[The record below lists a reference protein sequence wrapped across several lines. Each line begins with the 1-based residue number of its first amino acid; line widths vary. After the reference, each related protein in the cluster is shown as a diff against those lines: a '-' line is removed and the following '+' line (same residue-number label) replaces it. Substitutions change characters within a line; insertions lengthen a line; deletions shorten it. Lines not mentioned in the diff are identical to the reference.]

1 MLQDRR
7 ILEDNLSEAIGLIK
21 HDKEK
26 VDQIKSALMEY
37 KLRPGITQK
46 IFNNPQEELPEIDL
60 RLMYLITKE
69 VYSKSGKM
77 NIRPEDYFTE
87 FDIKNSKIYNAEVY
101 EEDISMS
108 FPITIDNVLM
118 IDDENY
124 LTVMDIKFI
133 RSLMVN
139 KLLRYNFDTQRDAKY
154 VRRKEST
161 ERVANV
167 YMPHVKEIT
176 KRLLQQDL
184 SPTTLTFNA
193 LVGTADE
200 GDELTYDAKKQ
211 QLTINKGVFLDI
223 LDGFHRISGFMNALD
238 QYPDLDFTFQVAI
251 KNYNLAQAQRHIAE
265 INTYYKM
272 NQSHKVY
279 LEQTRYSDNVV
290 KHLNRFSDLKGRIST
305 GDHTHSLNDELVTS
319 KTLSDTIDEVFK
331 MSSKKDAQIVGE
343 YLSDFFDYLLGTYK
357 EEFVTNVEETRE
369 KSIINANS
377 MFAGYIIIA
386 KKMLDQNIKISKISS
401 ILGNID
407 FSRDNI
413 LWTKLGIIEDG
424 IVSKQARKH
433 IKNYFNKYEI
443 ETGVIQ

>member
-26 VDQIKSALMEY
+26 VDQIKNALMEY
-37 KLRPGITQK
+37 KVRPGIMQK
-46 IFNNPQEELPEIDL
+46 IINNPQEELPEIDL

-77 NIRPEDYFTE
+77 NIRPEDFFTE

-101 EEDISMS
+101 EEDLSMS
-108 FPITIDNVLM
+108 FPITIENVLM

-133 RSLMVN
+133 RSLMTN

-167 YMPHVKEIT
+167 YMPHIKEIT

-193 LVGTADE
+193 LVGTADA

-238 QYPDLDFTFQVAI
+238 QHPELDFTFQVAI

-272 NQSHKVY
+272 NQAHKVY

-290 KHLNRFSDLKGRIST
+290 KHLNRSSDLKGRIST
-305 GDHTHSLNDELVTS
+305 GNHTHSLNDELVTA

-331 MSSKKDAQIVGE
+331 MNSKKDAQMVGE
-343 YLSDFFDYLLGTYK
+343 YLSDFFDFLLGTYR

-369 KSIINANS
+369 KSIINANA

-386 KKMLDQNIKISKISS
+386 KKMQDQNIKISKIPS
-401 ILGNID
+401 IIDNID

-413 LWTKLGIIEDG
+413 LWSKLGIIEEG